1 MKSGFDFMAAINN
14 PPAEAS
20 IPPPAVIG
28 INDSDQACQVL
39 RRTYLPEIERMKA
52 QALAHVVTDEASQN
66 EAITMAGQA
75 KKLANAIEKKRKEVI
90 EAPGEF
96 VKTVNNFVKV
106 FRDTLDEIDRKLK
119 AGIQT
124 HMTKVQMEQREAQER
139 ARIEA
144 EKIQREL
151 DARAAALNAQREAE
165 ARKAAEKGEP
175 AAPMEPEVIAPV
187 VVAPVVPVQKVFRSE
202 TGSSVHLRK
211 DWVWDVLDISLIP
224 PKYLVVDKVAVNQAV
239 KSGIR
244 EIPGMRI
251 YETESAIIKA

>member
-1 MKSGFDFMAAINN
+1 MKLGFDFMAAVNN

-20 IPPPAVIG
+20 IPPPTVIG
-28 INDSDQACQVL
+28 INDPDQACRVL
-39 RRTYLPEIERMKA
+39 RRMYLPEIERMKA
-52 QALAHVVTDEASQN
+52 QAMAHVVTDETSQN

-75 KKLANAIEKKRKEVI
+75 KKLATAIEKKRKEVI

-119 AGIQT
+119 AGIQA

-151 DARAAALNAQREAE
+151 DARAAALNAQRGAE

-175 AAPMEPEVIAPV
+175 VAPMEPEVIAPV
-187 VVAPVVPVQKVFRSE
+187 VAAPVVPVQKVFRSE

-211 DWVWDVLDISLIP
+211 DWVWDILDISLIP
-224 PKYLVVDKVAVNQAV
+224 GKYLMVDKVSVNQAI

-244 EIPGMRI
+244 EITGIRI

>member
-1 MKSGFDFMAAINN
+1 MDFMAAVNGTAEEA
-14 PPAEAS
+14 PGVVQTTPAG
-20 IPPPAVIG
+20 IG
-28 INDSDQACQVL
+28 INDSNHACLVL
-39 RRTYLPEIERMKA
+39 KKMYLPEIERMKA
-52 QALAHVVTDEASQN
+52 QAFAHIVEDEQTHN

-75 KKLANAIEKKRKEVI
+75 RKLTTAIEKKRKEII

-106 FRDTLDEIDRKLK
+106 FRDSLDEIEQKLK
-119 AGIQT
+119 AGLQAHI
-124 HMTKVQMEQREAQER
+124 TKVQMEQRVSQEL

-144 EKIQREL
+144 AKIQQQL
-151 DARAAALNAQREAE
+151 NARAAALNAQREAE
-165 ARKAAEKGEP
+165 ARKAAQNGEP
-175 AAPMEPEVIAPV
+175 AVPMEPEVTAPV

-211 DWVWDVLDISLIP
+211 DWVWEVLDISLIHA
-224 PKYLVVDKVAVNQAV
+224 KYLMVDKVSVNQAV

-244 EIPGMRI
+244 EIPGIRI

>member
-1 MKSGFDFMAAINN
+1 MKSGFDFMAAVNN

-28 INDSDQACQVL
+28 INDPDQACRVL
-39 RRTYLPEIERMKA
+39 RRMYLPEIERMKA
-52 QALAHVVTDEASQN
+52 QAMAHVVTDEASQN

-75 KKLANAIEKKRKEVI
+75 KKLATAIEKKRKEVI

-96 VKTVNNFVKV
+96 VKTVNSFVKV
-106 FRDTLDEIDRKLK
+106 FRDSLDDIDRKLK
-119 AGIQT
+119 AGIQS
-124 HMTKVQMEQREAQER
+124 HMTKIQMEQREAQER

-144 EKIQREL
+144 AKIQHEL
-151 DARAAALNAQREAE
+151 DLRAAELNAQREAE
-165 ARKAAEKGEP
+165 AHKAAEKGEP
-175 AAPMEPEVIAPV
+175 AAPVEPEVIAPV

-211 DWVWDVLDISLIP
+211 DWVWDILDISLIP
-224 PKYLVVDKVAVNQAV
+224 GKYLVVDKVSVNQAI

-244 EIPGMRI
+244 EIPGIRI